1 MDTRRTRLRLAVLG
15 AVLAMLLGTRPSV
28 LAAAGTSKACCFTN
42 PGYAGVCQVQPAA
55 DETCASIL
63 AYLNN
68 PASSGKGYCNST
80 DVRGGWTRVTCK
92 PSKKQAP
99 GS

>member
-1 MDTRRTRLRLAVLG
+1 MDTRRICVRLAALG
-15 AVLAMLLGTRPSV
+15 AVFAMLLGTRPSV
-28 LAAAGTSKACCFTN
+28 LADAQAKKACCFAN

-55 DETCASIL
+55 EETCASIL
-63 AYLNN
+63 DYLNN
-68 PASSGKGYCNST
+68 PSSSGKGYCNST
-80 DVRGGWTRVTCK
+80 EVRGGWTRVNCK

>member
-1 MDTRRTRLRLAVLG
+1 MDMRRTRVRLAVLG

-28 LAAAGTSKACCFTN
+28 LGAAETPKTCCFAN
-42 PGYAGVCQVQPAA
+42 PEYAGVCEVQPAE
-55 DETCASIL
+55 DETCAGIL

-68 PASSGKGYCNST
+68 PSSAGKSYCNST
-80 DVRGGWTRVTCK
+80 QIRSGWTRVTCK
-92 PSKKQAP
+92 PAKKQAP